1 MEAEYHSFEIDHVLQ
16 RKGVATDAAGKAS
29 RESSSSLW
37 ALSNIAIPLNYICI
51 GLIITFPNA
60 FIEYYPRQLG
70 ASDSQLSTIG
80 VVRNLPWTFKV
91 LYGVLADVFPIAGHR
106 FKPYMVLGYAIAS
119 IFNLLL
125 AQYADNMSVITFTTL
140 LFFSMLG
147 LIMVDV
153 MADALLTYK
162 AMAEPEGSRGHIQGT
177 IYMLRFLTETVG
189 YWGGSILS
197 NRDSW
202 GWGLSMGQCFGLLA
216 LLPVITIL
224 PFLYFMDEPVVVTV
238 LPFRG
243 QMAMIWKM
251 LCLRATWQ
259 PLSFIVLYHTL
270 HTYNAAWGNFLQVR
284 YAFNAFEY
292 GSMAAVG
299 STVGFLG
306 VFVYKRYLLDGG
318 HWHFVYTFASVVIAI
333 FSVANIVLVFRLNEP
348 LGLPA
353 YWFAMG
359 DSAIMKFAYGV
370 QYLPSAIM
378 FTRVC
383 PEGQEAVAYAL
394 LTGFSNL
401 SGGFASTISNAL
413 LGIWPVQLE
422 DMKAGEID
430 GIWKLTVVT
439 SVIRLLA
446 LPFIPYL
453 LPNSIEALDRLK
465 QPHLASRVGGACAV
479 AIYAFGFVWVV
490 IVSFLAITSPCLQLV
505 GDVIAEDLPPM
516 EITPLSTIVPMS
528 YVFDDVEHRTI
539 SGIIHLQYQVRRRQ
553 SCRRNL
559 AKSNR
564 VPLATTDAELRE
576 WHGAARGKVHSSE
589 PDSSPIVVISP
600 KYPPRRPQQ
609 QQQQHPLRL
618 VICGPPA
625 GGKGTQCERLVEK
638 YGVVHLSTGDMLR
651 AAIQVNS
658 NTGLRAKQFMDAGTL
673 VPDDLIV
680 HVILERLQAP
690 DCAQKGWLLDGFPRT
705 PVQAKAMVDA
715 GIVPDLVLVLH
726 VPDDEVVAR
735 ISGRRVDLT
744 TGKTYHVT
752 FNPPPPGVDVV
763 QRSDDNE
770 ETIRVRLA
778 TYHANCDAVVDTF
791 VPLSTILHVDGMLP
805 KPGVVKSVD
814 TAIEVVETIARKGG
828 GYADEELSLSESDH
842 LRLAKK
848 AVLRHAAVASQTHQ
862 PPTVAVLG
870 PPGSGKSYHCHWL
883 HEHLGVVH
891 FSVGE
896 MLRRSIDAETRV
908 GVKAKVYVEVGDVVP
923 DSLIVGTTVEILR
936 ARECRTN
943 GWALDG
949 FPRTSGQAKALVEH
963 DIVPDIVVVL
973 DVVDDNEV
981 VHRIS
986 GRRFDPVT
994 DHTYHVTFDPPP
1006 PGVDVK
1012 LRTDDTE
1019 GAVRLSLAQ
1028 YRAHCVDIE
1037 AVLAAHTKVVHV
1049 DGCLSKAQVHAHL
1062 SRLFPS
1068 LKAKGKHPTQP
1079 SGLRPPRGFHHGHHP
1094 TSLMKAA
1101 SSLKPLKLP
1110 PTVLAAYSPPKTNR
1124 PKSTHN
1130 DDDDK
1135 TVAGTSA
1142 ATDDDIQAAL
1152 AELHEIQVENVR
1164 LKQLFLD
1171 TSKHPSKEGMSKP
1184 RQGNRGGGDRE
1195 YDVVLEQLAS
1205 EKKSLQRVTKRQK
1218 ESIDANEWETLL
1230 QKTMTELDIMRK
1242 KIQACKKS
1250 HAVVSDEEEAKWK
1263 AVQCRHEQLKTTWRQ
1278 LNQPDSVTATEK
1290 ANAKLKLLKREKTLQ
1305 RTDEGYYLQKAIH
1318 VQATTTHEVHRMQK
1332 QTARL
1337 QEAIAMAQSQLD
1349 TCAAE
1354 CSELQRQ
1361 INTKQGAFLPKLPNA
1376 KAVHPPVP
1384 TRVQSHAS
1392 LPPIAVKKPH
1402 TGCDVPKKRMA
1413 VPPLNHTSR
1422 DKY

>member
-1 MEAEYHSFEIDHVLQ
+1 LATYH
-16 RKGVATDAAGKAS
+16 ANCDAVVD
-29 RESSSSLW
+29 
-37 ALSNIAIPLNYICI
+37 
-51 GLIITFPNA
+51 TFVP
-60 FIEYYPRQLG
+60 
-70 ASDSQLSTIG
+70 LSTILHVDGMLPKLDVVTQVDTGIQAIPTG
-80 VVRNLPWTFKV
+80 VSTSPFKRQGLV
-91 LYGVLADVFPIAGHR
+91 EGEAKGFRSPKPQIS
-106 FKPYMVLGYAIAS
+106 FKEHHELMESPRPSGLRQISGKSTPRSTKLQAKIAS
-119 IFNLLL
+119 TSDVPPLYESKPKNIQKQSSPIKTIAAPPKLVLCAPPAGGKGTQCDLLVR
-125 AQYADNMSVITFTTL
+125 QF
-140 LFFSMLG
+140 G
-147 LIMVDV
+147 MVHLSTGD
-153 MADALLTYK
+153 
-162 AMAEPEGSRGHIQGT
+162 
-177 IYMLRFLTETVG
+177 MLRAAIKAGTDVG
-189 YWGGSILS
+189 L
-197 NRDSW
+197 
-202 GWGLSMGQCFGLLA
+202 QA
-216 LLPVITIL
+216 KA
-224 PFLYFMDEPVVVTV
+224 FMD
-238 LPFRG
+238 
-243 QMAMIWKM
+243 A
-251 LCLRATWQ
+251 
-259 PLSFIVLYHTL
+259 
-270 HTYNAAWGNFLQVR
+270 GNLVPD
-284 YAFNAFEY
+284 ELIIH
-292 GSMAAVG
+292 AV
-299 STVGFLG
+299 
-306 VFVYKRYLLDGG
+306 
-318 HWHFVYTFASVVIAI
+318 
-333 FSVANIVLVFRLNEP
+333 
-348 LGLPA
+348 
-353 YWFAMG
+353 
-359 DSAIMKFAYGV
+359 
-370 QYLPSAIM
+370 
-378 FTRVC
+378 
-383 PEGQEAVAYAL
+383 
-394 LTGFSNL
+394 
-401 SGGFASTISNAL
+401 
-413 LGIWPVQLE
+413 
-422 DMKAGEID
+422 
-430 GIWKLTVVT
+430 
-439 SVIRLLA
+439 
-446 LPFIPYL
+446 
-453 LPNSIEALDRLK
+453 LDRLK
-465 QPHLASRVGGACAV
+465 QPDCVERGWLLDGFPRSAGQAQAMLDGGISPSLVVVLNVPDDEVVSRIAGRRLDPATGKSYHVEFNPPPESVEVVQRSDDTEETIRVRLATYHEHCGAVVDSFA
-479 AIYAFGFVWVV
+479 AICRRLTVDGSLPKEDIASQ
-490 IVSFLAITSPCLQLV
+490 IVQAMTSPGKNTKPSNPRQH
-505 GDVIAEDLPPM
+505 
-516 EITPLSTIVPMS
+516 
-528 YVFDDVEHRTI
+528 HRD
-539 SGIIHLQYQVRRRQ
+539 
-553 SCRRNL
+553 
-559 AKSNR
+559 KSSM
-564 VPLATTDAELRE
+564 
-576 WHGAARGKVHSSE
+576 K
-589 PDSSPIVVISP
+589 
-600 KYPPRRPQQ
+600 
-609 QQQQHPLRL
+609 HPLRL

-805 KPGVVKSVD
+805 KPDVVKSVD
-814 TAIEVVETIARKGG
+814 TAIEVVQTIARKGG
-828 GYADEELSLSESDH
+828 GYAEEELSLSESDH

-1135 TVAGTSA
+1135 AKADTSA

-1250 HAVVSDEEEAKWK
+1250 HAVVSDDEEAKWK

-1413 VPPLNHTSR
+1413 VPPLIHTSR